1 MLISPILTDLL
12 MFIRNIKEKRERKRT
27 KEANRKNKEQ

>member
-1 MLISPILTDLL
+1 MLIRPILTDLL
-12 MFIRNIKEKRERKRT
+12 MFIRNIKEERERKRT